1 MRKNLLPPHKM
12 SNFLN
17 SEKAPTPP
25 NQNLAKV
32 DSHVGHFRL
41 IYWEPGQKPPQRE
54 TKADKSRCICIDP
67 LLNRKVFWQK

>member
-1 MRKNLLPPHKM
+1 M

-54 TKADKSRCICIDP
+54 TKADKSRCISRAIARSENP
-67 LLNRKVFWQK
+67 GGLVVLWWA